1 MTNLQNKIKSLAENY
16 FKDTVEIRRHLHTY
30 PELSF
35 KEYKTS
41 EYIQQKLTAYGI
53 PFTSGLVETG
63 VVGLIK
69 GKNPNSKCIAL
80 RADIDALPIQEL
92 NDSGYTSKNKG
103 VMHACGHDV
112 HTASLLGVGRI
123 LNELKEEWEG
133 TIKLIFQPG
142 EEKLPGGASLMIAEG
157 VLENPKVDKIIGQH
171 VSPELD
177 SGVIGMRGGMFM
189 ASADEIYIDVIGKG
203 GHAALPK
210 DRVNPLLIASKIIT
224 TLYDRFDRLKDTPS
238 VFSLGVIKGGSA
250 GNIIPD
256 TVSLQGTF
264 RAMNEEWRKEAHQI
278 MRDICYST
286 AQEMTGKCDIDIKVG
301 YPFLKNDESFTNL
314 CFENAQKFIGAKNV
328 IEIPKRMTAEDFSYY
343 SHHVPACFYRLGVGI
358 NNQER
363 KHLHNAY
370 FDIDESAL
378 KNSIGIMSWL
388 AINS

>member
-1 MTNLQNKIKSLAENY
+1 MKNLQNKIKSLAENFY
-16 FKDTVEIRRHLHTY
+16 EDTVEIRRHLHTY

-35 KEYKTS
+35 KEYRTS
-41 EYIQQKLTAYGI
+41 EYIQQKLSEYGI
-53 PFTSGLVETG
+53 PFKSGLVETG

-69 GKNPNSKCIAL
+69 GKKPNSKCIAL

-92 NDSGYTSKNKG
+92 NDFDYISKNNG

-112 HTASLLGVGRI
+112 HTASLLAVGRL

-210 DRVNPLLIASKIIT
+210 GRVTPLLIASKIIIA
-224 TLYDRFDRLKDTPS
+224 LYNRCDQVKHTPS
-238 VFSLGVIKGGSA
+238 VFSLGVIQGGSA

-256 TVSLQGTF
+256 TISLQGTL
-264 RAMNEEWRKEAHQI
+264 RAMNEDWRKEAHQI
-278 MRDICYST
+278 IRDICYSK
-286 AQEMTGKCDIDIKVG
+286 AQEMSGKCDIDIKIG
-301 YPFLKNDESFTNL
+301 YPFLKNDESFTKL

-328 IEIPKRMTAEDFSYY
+328 IEIPIRMTAEDFSFY
-343 SHHVPACFYRLGVGI
+343 SHYVPACFYRIGVGK
-358 NNQER
+358 NNQEK

-370 FDIDESAL
+370 FDVDESAL

>member
-1 MTNLQNKIKSLAENY
+1 MKNLQNKIKSLAENFY
-16 FKDTVEIRRHLHTY
+16 EDTVEIRRHLHAY

-41 EYIQQKLTAYGI
+41 EYIQQKLSAYGI
-53 PFTSGLVETG
+53 PFKSGLVETG
-63 VVGLIK
+63 VVALIK

-92 NDSGYTSKNKG
+92 NDLDYTSKNNG

-112 HTASLLGVGRI
+112 HTASLLAVGRI
-123 LNELKEEWEG
+123 LNELKQEWEG

-157 VLENPKVDKIIGQH
+157 VLDNPKVDKIIGQH

-203 GHAALPK
+203 GHAALPMG
-210 DRVNPLLIASKIIT
+210 RVNPLLIASKIIT
-224 TLYDRFDRLKDTPS
+224 ALYNRFDQVKDTPT
-238 VFSLGVIKGGSA
+238 VFSIGVIQGGSA

-256 TVSLQGTF
+256 TISLQGTF

-278 MRDICYST
+278 IRDICYSK
-286 AQEMTGKCDIDIKVG
+286 AQEMSGKCAIDIKVG
-301 YPFLKNDESFTNL
+301 YPFLKNDESFTKL
-314 CFENAQKFIGAKNV
+314 CFENAQKFIGAQNV

-343 SHHVPACFYRLGVGI
+343 SHYIPACFYRIGVGK
-358 NNQER
+358 NNHER

-370 FDIDESAL
+370 FDVDESAL

>member
-1 MTNLQNKIKSLAENY
+1 MKNLQNKIKSLAENY
-16 FKDTVEIRRHLHTY
+16 FKDTVEIRRHLHAY

-53 PFTSGLVETG
+53 PFTSGLVKTG

-69 GKNPNSKCIAL
+69 GKNPNFKCIAL

-92 NDSGYTSKNKG
+92 NDSDYSSKNKG

-123 LNELKEEWEG
+123 LNELKDEWEG

-189 ASADEIYIDVIGKG
+189 ASADEIYIDVTGKG

-210 DRVNPLLIASKIIT
+210 GRVNPLLIASKIIT
-224 TLYDRFDRLKDTPS
+224 ALYDRFDRVKDTPS

-264 RAMNEEWRKEAHQI
+264 RAMNEEWRKGAHQI

-286 AQEMTGKCDIDIKVG
+286 AQKMSGKCDIDIKVG
-301 YPFLKNDESFTNL
+301 YPFLNNDESFTKL

-358 NNQER
+358 NKQDR

>member
-1 MTNLQNKIKSLAENY
+1 MKSLQNKIKSLAENY
-16 FKDTVEIRRHLHTY
+16 FEETVEIRRHLHAY

-35 KEYKTS
+35 KEYETS
-41 EYIQQKLTAYGI
+41 KYIQKKLSDYGI
-53 PFTSGLVETG
+53 PFQSGIVDTG
-63 VVGLIK
+63 IVGLIK
-69 GKNPNSKCIAL
+69 GRNPESKCIAL

-92 NDSGYTSKNKG
+92 NDLDYASKNEG

-112 HTASLLGVGRI
+112 HTASLLSVGRI
-123 LNELKEEWEG
+123 LNELKAEWEG

-142 EEKLPGGASLMIAEG
+142 EEKLPGGASLMIAKG
-157 VLENPKVDKIIGQH
+157 ILENPKVDKIIGQH
-171 VSPELD
+171 VSPELE
-177 SGVIGMRGGMFM
+177 SGVIGIRSGMFM
-189 ASADEIYIDVIGKG
+189 ASADEIYIDVLGKG

-210 DRVNPLLIASKIIT
+210 GRVNPLLIASKIIIA
-224 TLYDRFDRLKDTPS
+224 LYDRFDRVKDTPS
-238 VFSLGVIKGGSA
+238 VFSLGVIEGGSA

-286 AQEMTGKCDIDIKVG
+286 AQAMSGECDIDIKVG
-301 YPFLKNDESFTNL
+301 YPFLKNDESFTKQ
-314 CFENAQKFIGAKNV
+314 CFENAQKFIGEKHV

-343 SHHVPACFYRLGVGI
+343 SHHVPACFYRLGVRI

-370 FDIDESAL
+370 FDIDELAL
-378 KNSIGIMSWL
+378 KNSIGMMSWL
-388 AINS
+388 AVNS

>member
-1 MTNLQNKIKSLAENY
+1 MKNLQNKIKSLAENFY
-16 FKDTVEIRRHLHTY
+16 KDTVKIRRHLHSY

-35 KEYKTS
+35 KEYETS
-41 EYIQQKLTAYGI
+41 EYIQQKLSAYGI
-53 PFTSGLVETG
+53 PFTSGIVETG

-69 GKNPNSKCIAL
+69 GKKPNSKCIAL

-92 NDSGYTSKNKG
+92 NDLDYTSKNTG

-112 HTASLLGVGRI
+112 HTASLLAVGRI
-123 LNELKEEWEG
+123 LNELKEEWVG

-171 VSPELD
+171 VSPELE
-177 SGVIGMRGGMFM
+177 SGIIGMRGGIFM
-189 ASADEIYIDVIGKG
+189 ASSDEIYINVIGKG

-210 DRVNPLLIASKIIT
+210 GRVNPLLIASKIISA
-224 TLYDRFDRLKDTPS
+224 LYERFDQVNDTPS
-238 VFSLGVIKGGSA
+238 VFSLGVIEGGTS

-256 TVSLQGTF
+256 IISLQGTF

-278 MRDICYST
+278 IRDICFST
-286 AQEMTGKCDIDIKVG
+286 AQEMSGKCDIEIKFG
-301 YPFLKNDESFTNL
+301 YPFLKNDESFTEL
-314 CFENAQKFIGAKNV
+314 CFENAQKFIGTKNV
-328 IEIPKRMTAEDFSYY
+328 IKIPKRMTAEDFSYY
-343 SHHVPACFYRLGVGI
+343 SHCVPACFYRLGVGK
-358 NNQER
+358 NNNER

-370 FDIDESAL
+370 FDVDESAL

>member
-1 MTNLQNKIKSLAENY
+1 MKNLQNKIKSLAENY

-41 EYIQQKLTAYGI
+41 EYIQQKLTTYGI

-92 NDSGYTSKNKG
+92 NDSDYTSKNKG

-142 EEKLPGGASLMIAEG
+142 EEKLPGGAFLMIAEG

-171 VSPELD
+171 VSPELE

-203 GHAALPK
+203 GHAALPMG
-210 DRVNPLLIASKIIT
+210 RVNPLLIASKILIA
-224 TLYDRFDRLKDTPS
+224 LYDRFDRVKDTPS
-238 VFSLGVIKGGSA
+238 VFSIGVIEGGSA

-264 RAMNEEWRKEAHQI
+264 RAMNEQWRKEAHQI

-286 AQEMTGKCDIDIKVG
+286 AQEMNGECNIDIKVG
-301 YPFLKNDESFTNL
+301 YPFLKNDESFTKL

-343 SHHVPACFYRLGVGI
+343 SHHLPACFYRLGVGI

-363 KHLHNAY
+363 KHLHNAN
-370 FDIDESAL
+370 FDIDDSAL